1 MPGHRADNLR
11 RFIHTEMPSL
21 AILFHP
27 NQRPCFRAAAD
38 RNMAS
43 VPAAKKNWGRQKI
56 AHVRYGYNASRRA
69 GRDAE

>member
-1 MPGHRADNLR
+1 
-11 RFIHTEMPSL
+11 
-21 AILFHP
+21 
-27 NQRPCFRAAAD
+27 
-38 RNMAS
+38 MAS